1 MQLEDFTP
9 GDTILLRQQGVEL
22 TATVTA
28 VRSIPDSLGRRHEYV
43 DFTPL
48 PPHQDLVYWY
58 CFPNQV
64 VAKITAA
71 PPTTDN
77 DPED

>member
-9 GDTILLRQQGVEL
+9 GDTILVNRGGLEFS
-22 TATVTA
+22 ATVTA

-48 PPHQDLVYWY
+48 PPHENLVFCY
-58 CFPNQV
+58 CVPSQV
-64 VAKITAA
+64 IARVTQPA
-71 PPTTDN
+71 
-77 DPED
+77 